1 MRVGGRSRD
10 SRREVDDGEIGPE
23 GGGGHRSVCESFGLH
38 LSVIIPL
45 MLHVYSSI
53 IRLINNGPGK
63 AEVPGDHFRTLRI
76 KINRNKQGAQ
86 RTKWK
91 MQAEDINSMDKI
103 PSHEDRSSSAG
114 QKIFHVARTTVLL
127 CPGHTSPYPEPNK
140 ISPHCPTIS

>member
-86 RTKWK
+86 RTK
-91 MQAEDINSMDKI
+91 
-103 PSHEDRSSSAG
+103 
-114 QKIFHVARTTVLL
+114 
-127 CPGHTSPYPEPNK
+127 
-140 ISPHCPTIS
+140 